1 MVETCN
7 PKSDITVLIADD
19 HPMVREGLRSML
31 NAPGLTVIGE
41 AGSGHEA
48 IAQAKAL
55 LPDVVLMDIR
65 MPDMD
70 GIAALEGI
78 KEALLPSRVIMV
90 TTYRNTAYLLRA
102 LAAGADGFVLKDIP
116 RNDLLATIHAIAAGA
131 ARVDQQFLQQVLR
144 DLAETDQAGVIDTEL
159 VEPLTPREM
168 DVLRLLVEGLTN
180 QAIGHALGLSPGTVK
195 GYVQSLTQ
203 KLDAA
208 DRTQAAVK
216 AIRLGLLK

>member
-1 MVETCN
+1 MDQAK
-7 PKSDITVLIADD
+7 PKITILIADD

-31 NAPGLTVIGE
+31 TAPDLTIIGE
-41 AGSGHEA
+41 AGSGQEA
-48 IAQAKAL
+48 VAQVKAL
-55 LPDVVLMDIR
+55 RPDVVLMDIR

-70 GIAALEGI
+70 GIAALEAI
-78 KEALLPSRVIMV
+78 KEAHVPSRVIMV
-90 TTYRNTAYLLRA
+90 TTYRNTAFLLRA

-116 RNDLLATIHAIAAGA
+116 RNDLLATVRAVASGA

-144 DLAETDQAGVIDTEL
+144 DLAETQPIEAGETEHL
-159 VEPLTPREM
+159 EPLTPREM

-195 GYVQSLTQ
+195 GYVQTITQ
-203 KLDAA
+203 KLNAA

-216 AIRLGLLK
+216 AIRLGLIK

>member
-1 MVETCN
+1 MDE
-7 PKSDITVLIADD
+7 PQSKITILIADD

-31 NAPGLTVIGE
+31 AAPDLTIIGE
-41 AGSGHEA
+41 AGSGQEA
-48 IAQAKAL
+48 VAQVKRLRPA
-55 LPDVVLMDIR
+55 VVLMDIR

-70 GIAALEGI
+70 GIAALEAI
-78 KEALLPSRVIMV
+78 KEAHVPSRVIMV
-90 TTYRNTAYLLRA
+90 TTYRNTAFLLRA

-116 RNDLLATIHAIAAGA
+116 RNDLLATVRAVASGA

-144 DLAETDQAGVIDTEL
+144 DLAETQPTEAGETEHL
-159 VEPLTPREM
+159 EPLTPREM

-195 GYVQSLTQ
+195 GYVQTIAQ
-203 KLDAA
+203 KLNAA

-216 AIRLGLLK
+216 AIRLGLIK